1 VLDFT
6 RQYCAY
12 FENEDVMNSLHHEWF
27 YNDPL
32 LLQACL
38 EKKPPKGGFDLKDI
52 QDVFQANKK
61 SELINHIFH
70 VQTVS
75 RNYSIQAPSIT
86 ALNLWMTCL
95 KILPSELL

>member
-1 VLDFT
+1 MDFT

-12 FENEDVMNSLHHEWF
+12 FEDEDVMIISLHHEWF
-27 YNDPL
+27 YNNL

-38 EKKPPKGGFDLKDI
+38 EKKPPKGGFDLKDV

-75 RNYSIQAPSIT
+75 RNYLIQAPSIT
-86 ALNLWMTCL
+86 TLNLWMTCL